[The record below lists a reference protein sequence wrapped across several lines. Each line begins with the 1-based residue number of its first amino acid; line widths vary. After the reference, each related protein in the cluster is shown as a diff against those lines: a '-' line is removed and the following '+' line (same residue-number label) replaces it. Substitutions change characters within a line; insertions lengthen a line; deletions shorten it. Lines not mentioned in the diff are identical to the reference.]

1 MYVLTENG
9 SPIRKAHTAADAW
22 SGRHTVAGHPTDSEG
37 MCVFEDGCTL
47 GVSEYPL
54 GTDVWRV
61 VEYVGGYS
69 YFYGTARELRKEYGL
84 CQADRL
90 NWDGTWEVV
99 YA

>member
-1 MYVLTENG
+1 MYVLAENG
-9 SPIRKAHTAADAW
+9 SPIRKARTAADAW

-61 VEYVGGYS
+61 TTGNNYS
-69 YFYGTARELRKEYGL
+69 FYYGTARELRKAYGFFEL
-84 CQADRL
+84 AERL
-90 NWDGTWEVV
+90 NWDGSWENV
-99 YA
+99 YN